1 MRTANGCEP
10 QLLAFCCN
18 YCAYAA
24 ADLAGASRIQ
34 YPPNVRIV
42 LLPCTGKLDILYVL
56 KAFESGADGIIVAG
70 CLEGTCHYLE
80 GNINAKRRVK
90 YVQTLLDQI
99 GIGGQRI
106 EMFHMSSAMG
116 GAFAEAVTQMTERVK
131 GLGPNPAKRET

>member
-56 KAFESGADGIIVAG
+56 KAFESGADGILVAG

-90 YVQTLLDQI
+90 YVQALLDQI